1 MTIELIRD
9 NKSLDGQHGTMELGG
24 KLWHTLEPPDLGNL
38 PYKSCVPQGEYIL
51 IPFESSKYGACFI
64 MVNPDLNVYRRKRTK
79 DRPDNGRFKC
89 LFVHRGNEVHNF
101 VGCVGSSH
109 AYDVEN
115 DRLLSSTTQAC
126 ITVNSL
132 VHDEASYMLRITHEF
147 E

>member
-9 NKSLDGQHGTMELGG
+9 NNSLDGQHGTVMLSD

-38 PYKSCVPQGEYIL
+38 PYKSCVPQGEYSL
-51 IPFESSKYGACFI
+51 VPHVSQKYGKCFV
-64 MVNPDLNVYRRKRTK
+64 MVNDDLNVYRFENSPG
-79 DRPDNGRFKC
+79 RPDNGRFLC
-89 LFVHRGNEVHNF
+89 LFVHRGNEVRNF
-101 VGCVGSSH
+101 VGCVGASH